1 MKIPTILLLLGLFLP
16 ITTFAQSDAEG
27 CDGANYFYDLY
38 EDIEKITVQY
48 GSNTGV
54 TGLQEDLFMD
64 IYLPN
69 NQIEERPAI
78 VWAFGGAFVFGSR
91 EDMEEA
97 CLQFA
102 RKGFVT
108 ATIDYRLY
116 NPLLGIPDSLAVLD
130 IMVKAMHD
138 MRAAVRHLRLDA
150 DTDNLYRI
158 DPDRILV
165 GGASAGAITALQTA
179 FLDSEDNVPAYIQ
192 SIIDANGGLEGTSGN
207 GQNLNYSSSAFGV
220 INLSGALLRKEW
232 MNNATQIPIVSMHGM
247 EDEVVPFN
255 HGIATADLN
264 GLIVEFVGMDGSGL
278 IHQEADNLGINN
290 YLVAVPGGGHDDIY
304 FEPAYESFRLDY
316 AVNGQI
322 FVYEQICPQTEIGPE
337 PSSIQELLPTKL
349 ELSPNPAG
357 EQTLIKLN
365 DRYIQEIRLFSMDG
379 ALVHTRSNLN
389 QPNYDLSLGA
399 LPPGLYTL
407 WVQDET
413 GKTYLEQLIKY

>member
-1 MKIPTILLLLGLFLP
+1 MKTPSIFLLLFLFLP
-16 ITTFAQSDAEG
+16 LVAFTQTDAEG

-54 TGLQEDLFMD
+54 TGLQEELFMD
-64 IYLPN
+64 VYLPN
-69 NQIEERPAI
+69 NAIEKRPAI

-116 NPLLGIPDSLAVLD
+116 NPLLGLPDSTAVLD
-130 IMVKAMHD
+130 IMIKAMHD

-158 DPDRILV
+158 DPERILV

-179 FLDSEDNVPAYIQ
+179 FLDSEDDVPPYIQ
-192 SIIDANGGLEGTSGN
+192 AVIDTNGGLEGTSGDA
-207 GQNLNYSSSAFGV
+207 QNLSYSSSAFGV
-220 INLSGALLRKEW
+220 VNLSGALLRKEW
-232 MNNATQIPIVSMHGM
+232 MSNAEQIPVVSMHGM
-247 EDEVVPFN
+247 EDVVVPFN

-278 IHQEADNLGINN
+278 IHQEADNLGLNN

-337 PSSIQELLPTKL
+337 PSSTQELLSTKV
-349 ELSPNPAG
+349 ELVPNPAG
-357 EQTLIKLN
+357 EYTLIDLK
-365 DRYIQEIRLFSMDG
+365 DQRIEEIRLFSMAG
-379 ALVHTRSNLN
+379 ALVRTHSKLN
-389 QPNYDLSLGA
+389 QSNYDLSLRG

-407 WVQDET
+407 WVQDGT
-413 GKTYLEQLIKY
+413 GKTYREQLLKY